1 MKKCFLSRVGF
12 ILCAFVLMQGLC
24 GCKKEVTSVSETV
37 SKDKTEIV
45 EISLSGIE
53 EIEFTT
59 TEYSYLESDKYFLL
73 IDKDITLPGNFK
85 IVTDA
90 IIDEVEKE
98 TGLYYDT
105 DRWTKC
111 GSIVATAYVGFEP
124 WEGLDFGK
132 KIPIYIFNDREPA
145 GYISWASDEATV
157 FVIYELMSD
166 ELWNSI
172 PEYRDNPWR
181 KRDYMDYG
189 TIAHEL
195 THTIVGRNVSLSRI
209 MTEGIATRMQ
219 RVVPENLS
227 KRFDSVVYE
236 EDGYDGIPDAITKD
250 NAEAIFLSD
259 YAEID
264 HAHRGAEYTL
274 GMIICDYMYETFGN
288 DAFKRYVDE
297 INNRNIS
304 FLYGNQ
310 TEEDLVKLTEAMKA
324 VFGEDFFVNFGDWY
338 GKNVDRYPMYFAV
351 VE

>member
-111 GSIVATAYVGFEP
+111 GSIVATTYVGFEP

-145 GYISWASDEATV
+145 GYISWASNEDTV

-181 KRDYMDYG
+181 KRDYMDYA

-195 THTIVGRNVSLSRI
+195 THTIVGRNVSLSKI

-236 EDGYDGIPDAITKD
+236 EGGYDGIPDAITRD

-310 TEEDLVKLTEAMKA
+310 TEEDLVKLAEAMKA

-338 GKNVDRYPMYFAV
+338 GKNVDRYPMFFAV